1 LIHIYKFMQL
11 KHKLMPIFA
20 QESYFLVYIA
30 LISVLIIDNQMWSQI
45 NSLLR
50 ELSFPNFDF
59 RAVISIIINLFF
71 FLSLVTLL
79 ALTIMRRMP
88 DGYRN
93 IKIAYLIIFGILIY
107 IAIGVLAGFNGIAVN
122 AKDIF
127 NINYD
132 DPFFQTLLS
141 NVSSIKG
148 ISAVAGVV
156 LSFSLALQ
164 SVLTLRGLFSYE
176 NYEKENDFFEISR
189 KTDKKILI
197 ITSTVLVF
205 VILLGRF
212 IFDYYWLINLSVALG
227 ISNIIAGIMAQ
238 QQRQCL
244 QIEKHNQIILK

>member
-1 LIHIYKFMQL
+1 MQL

-50 ELSFPNFDF
+50 ELSFQNFDF

-141 NVSSIKG
+141 
-148 ISAVAGVV
+148 
-156 LSFSLALQ
+156 
-164 SVLTLRGLFSYE
+164 
-176 NYEKENDFFEISR
+176 
-189 KTDKKILI
+189 
-197 ITSTVLVF
+197 
-205 VILLGRF
+205 RF

>member
-1 LIHIYKFMQL
+1 MQL

-71 FLSLVTLL
+71 
-79 ALTIMRRMP
+79 
-88 DGYRN
+88 
-93 IKIAYLIIFGILIY
+93 
-107 IAIGVLAGFNGIAVN
+107 
-122 AKDIF
+122 
-127 NINYD
+127 
-132 DPFFQTLLS
+132 
-141 NVSSIKG
+141 
-148 ISAVAGVV
+148 
-156 LSFSLALQ
+156 
-164 SVLTLRGLFSYE
+164 YE